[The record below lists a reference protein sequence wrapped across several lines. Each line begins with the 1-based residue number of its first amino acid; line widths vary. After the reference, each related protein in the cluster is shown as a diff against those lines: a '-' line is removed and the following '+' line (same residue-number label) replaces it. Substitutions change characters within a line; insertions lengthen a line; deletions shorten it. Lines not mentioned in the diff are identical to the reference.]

1 MSSLFTDLELSKFL
15 KVSDVT
21 LWRLR
26 LSGMPYIRVG
36 GQIRYDLEKV
46 LEWLNLKSID
56 NENEKDEKNEEKEV
70 V

>member
-1 MSSLFTDLELSKFL
+1 MSSLFTDRELSRFL

-26 LSGMPYIRVG
+26 LSGMPHIRVG

-46 LEWLNLKSID
+46 LGWLNLESID
-56 NENEKDEKNEEKEV
+56 KENEKDEKKEEREV

>member
-1 MSSLFTDLELSKFL
+1 MSSLFTDRELSRFL

-46 LEWLNLKSID
+46 LGWLNL
-56 NENEKDEKNEEKEV
+56 ERKD
-70 V
+70 

>member
-1 MSSLFTDLELSKFL
+1 MSSLFTDRELSRFL

-46 LEWLNLKSID
+46 LGWLNL
-56 NENEKDEKNEEKEV
+56 ERKE
-70 V
+70 